1 MALPSSGAISLSD
14 VNVELGLSATAQ
26 ISLNDSAVRT
36 LFGVA
41 SGAIN
46 MQNGYGKANEF
57 AFTISSN
64 INDANL
70 RSLAV
75 AAGWNESTALIAT
88 LNSGIYISSTDTGTP
103 ALTINGSFPS
113 GVKFV
118 NNGTVVGDGGNGG
131 VGGYSYYQAG
141 TAGGTGGTAISVSV
155 PASIENNGIIAGGG
169 GGGGGGAG
177 SLYEYYPYGQG
188 MQIAY
193 TRGGGGGGGQ
203 SGLTN
208 SSGGYGNQYGANGT
222 ISAAGG
228 GGGGG
233 TRAGTGGTGGNWG
246 ANGSNGGTGLYA
258 GDSSSPGGG
267 GAGGSAVSGNTN
279 ITWISTGTRYGGI
292 S

>member
-1 MALPSSGAISLSD
+1 MALPSSGVISLSD

-57 AFTISSN
+57 GFTIASN
-64 INDANL
+64 TTNANL

-75 AAGWNESTALIAT
+75 SAGWNESTSLVAT
-88 LNSGIYISSTDTGTP
+88 LDSGIYISSNATGTP
-103 ALTINGSFPS
+103 ALTIDGSFPS

-131 VGGYSYYQAG
+131 AGGYAQNSPPGAVGGG
-141 TAGGTGGTAISVSV
+141 GGTAISISV
-155 PASIENNGIIAGGG
+155 AVSIENNGVIAGGG
-169 GGGGGGAG
+169 GGGGGGGG
-177 SLYEYYPYGQG
+177 SIYSVGKAYGY
-188 MQIAY
+188 AS
-193 TRGGGGGGGQ
+193 GGGGGGGQ

-208 SSGGYGNQYGANGT
+208 SSGGSGTNTGVAGT

-228 GGGGG
+228 GGYGGG
-233 TRAGTGGTGGNWG
+233 YGGSGGAGGGWG
-246 ANGSNGGTGLYA
+246 ANGANGANGAEIG
-258 GDSSSPGGG
+258 GSGGG
-267 GAGGSAVSGNTN
+267 GGSGGAATSGQSNV
-279 ITWISTGTRYGGI
+279 TWLATGTRYGTLG
-292 S
+292 